1 MSHGIYPFI
10 QSLICNAG
18 SRCMDTKFLDEKKN
32 SSWNLSD
39 DFLKIDLAFL
49 KEIEKL
55 SQNILNMTDQI
66 SSLCELWE
74 VFTSKNTSHL
84 EFFFKNLNNLENAV
98 QKMEEMQQQ
107 TFLWNLLILPWLNG
121 SVTKPNVDLSLLKK
135 NLNNLENAVQKMEE
149 MQQQT
154 FLWNLLILPW
164 LNGSVTK
171 ANVPVDILRFM
182 DELLKIA
189 QRKDLAFFLPIT
201 GESVIGIT
209 DATKALQLEDF
220 ISLGKCEEKRDVL
233 DP

>member
-121 SVTKPNVDLSLLKK
+121 SVTK
-135 NLNNLENAVQKMEE
+135 
-149 MQQQT
+149 
-154 FLWNLLILPW
+154 
-164 LNGSVTK
+164 